1 MGAAVEESLGESEHS
16 GALNASC
23 RICRG
28 ESTSDSPLYHPCKCR
43 GSIKYIHENCLLE
56 WVASKNIDLTRPGAN
71 VKCDICHYSIQFKT
85 LYDDN
90 MPERIPVGL
99 VIRTTLGSVFKET
112 QAIIRIVVAI
122 TLLLVGI
129 PLTWNTL
136 GKLVAMLLFGGSL
149 PIQGDFWKS
158 LLYGFEAN
166 VPENPSKL
174 SIALQLLKNY
184 RFSLTQ
190 IVFLTV
196 IHIALYFQYD
206 MVVREPIF
214 REMVYHN
221 IGPRFNG
228 EELATSLHNAM
239 QFIRA
244 NEERMRARRADP
256 LQEGL
261 LRAQD
266 LGLGNERAQARNDE
280 RDDVRDNYDHEN
292 LGREGGNLYNGEDD
306 EDDDDYEPNEA
317 AASEESVA
325 SEESSDHEIDEEERQ
340 QLDEN
345 NGIFNFPV
353 NHRGDNGLDFMVQA
367 AQQNVEREQHEER
380 AFGPGRNDAAA
391 DNEEAWNQE
400 RAAIFGLQL
409 RFRNLPFYF
418 LAATAFLSI
427 YLYLTYAIPT
437 FLGNLLLTLYRK
449 MFVWIF
455 RGLLKFLKVS
465 GTPAL
470 HKELLRRFPRIALLN
485 LWLNAKAVQLLSF
498 VSYVY
503 SNYVDY
509 NNKTSTVAQS
519 LPALATYSTLL
530 GILCASTGV
539 ISRGYG
545 PKNGMKNS
553 NLRFVFHLFFAIR
566 CSLKVFLLFGIEL
579 VGFPVLA
586 GLMIDFSLIAPCLTS
601 HDKFLLIGGFDI
613 WSPAKWVIYWVIGT
627 FYMCWFAKY
636 VAMIRKYIIRPG
648 VLFFIRSSDDP
659 NIRILHDSLIHPM
672 RVQISRLLL
681 SIMLYALFIVIGF
694 GFHTRILFPMILK
707 SKLLPFKTAE
717 EELFFYWIA
726 VTLHQPIRITEAN
739 KSFNLY
745 VRQYWTKAFDL
756 SCKKL
761 RLSSFILNKDVSTER
776 GYIVYR
782 NPFYRFFLPE
792 KAKWSNPDLYVDPK
806 TPTQADELFK
816 ANANIHAY
824 FVPDGTL
831 MRVPANDLISR
842 NYVQTLFVPV
852 TKENKLL
859 KPLDV
864 ESIKER
870 NKENAGDYSH
880 LDDQSTEFDA
890 YTVVYTPPNFRSRF
904 STLLLL
910 IWIFASVL
918 CITLAFFFN
927 LVGRITL
934 VAVLSPFS
942 GSGKARGHLMMY
954 RDLSSVSLWPISIG
968 AWITMRA
975 VDLYHKFKM
984 TRVVHDEYAVHPEP
998 HDEAEVDGGAIVEPD
1013 NHDAAV
1019 GFDENE
1025 EEADR
1030 PAPRNRLQWQER
1042 LLFILLGKM
1051 QALKYCIVLYYNF
1064 AFVSLFVEIFIL
1076 RVEKPWN
1083 IDTFYTS
1090 RSWAEVGT
1098 VMSGRLVTFGLFFSW
1113 LLLAS
1118 FIDVR
1123 KSVQRMLHLG
1133 QDETLKS
1140 VKNLVIDLAKE
1151 CALTAGLSFALQM
1164 AVCTYEYMSAGPPY
1178 HESVFSTF
1186 SYLRKVRPSLPS
1198 STVPWTIPHKL
1209 FFVIP
1214 PTLSASFYL
1223 PRLFKS
1229 ISDFIEKSV
1238 VNTKEQVYGRGKT
1251 LTNLSEASR

>member
-1 MGAAVEESLGESEHS
+1 MGVAAEESSGENEHS
-16 GALNASC
+16 AALNASC

-28 ESTSDSPLYHPCKCR
+28 ENTSDSPLFHPCKCR
-43 GSIKYIHENCLLE
+43 GSIKYIHESCLLE
-56 WVASKNIDLTRPGAN
+56 WVASKNVDLARPGAN

-85 LYDDN
+85 LYDEN
-90 MPERIPVGL
+90 MPDRIPVGL
-99 VIRTTLGSVFKET
+99 VIRTTLGSVFKEA
-112 QAIIRIVVAI
+112 QAVIRIVMAT
-122 TLLLVGI
+122 TLLVVGI
-129 PLTWNTL
+129 PLAWNTL
-136 GKLVAMLLFGGSL
+136 GKLIAMLLFGGSL

-158 LLYGFEAN
+158 LLYGFEAT

-174 SIALQLLKNY
+174 NIALQLLKNY

-244 NEERMRARRADP
+244 NEERLRAQRAVP
-256 LQEGL
+256 LQEDL
-261 LRAQD
+261 LRGQD
-266 LGLGNERAQARNDE
+266 LGFGNEGIQAGNDE
-280 RDDVRDNYDHEN
+280 HNDDRHNSTHRNRGSED
-292 LGREGGNLYNGEDD
+292 GIFYNGEDD

-317 AASEESVA
+317 VASEESIA
-325 SEESSDHEIDEEERQ
+325 SSSSSDHEIDDEERQ

-345 NGIFNFPV
+345 NGVFNFTM
-353 NHRGDNGLDFMVQA
+353 NHGRDNDLEFMVQN
-367 AQQNVEREQHEER
+367 AQQNAEREQHEEP
-380 AFGPGRNDAAA
+380 AVGPGRNDGAA
-391 DNEEAWNQE
+391 DPEEAWNQE
-400 RAAIFGLQL
+400 RPAIFGVQL

-418 LAATAFLSI
+418 LAATAFLAI

-437 FLGNLLLTLYRK
+437 FLGNLLLTIYSK
-449 MFVWIF
+449 VFVWAF
-455 RGLLKFLKVS
+455 RGFVKLVEIS
-465 GTPAL
+465 RTPTL
-470 HKELLRRFPRIALLN
+470 YKELLRRFPRISSLN
-485 LWLNAKAVQLLSF
+485 LWLNTKAMQIFSF
-498 VSYVY
+498 ISYVY
-503 SNYVDY
+503 TNYVDY

-519 LPALATYSTLL
+519 IPALATYSTLL
-530 GILCASTGV
+530 GILCASTG
-539 ISRGYG
+539 IMSRGYG

-586 GLMIDFSLIAPCLTS
+586 GLMIDFSLISPCLTS
-601 HDKFLLIGGFDI
+601 HDRFLLIGGLDI
-613 WSPAKWVIYWVIGT
+613 WSPAKWVLYWVIGT

-694 GFHTRILFPMILK
+694 GFHTRILFPLILK
-707 SKLLPFKTAE
+707 SKLLPFETAQD
-717 EELFFYWIA
+717 ELFFYGIA
-726 VTLHQPIRITEAN
+726 AVLHQPMRITEAN

-761 RLSSFILNKDVSTER
+761 RLSSFILNKDISTER

-782 NPFYRFFLPE
+782 NLFYRFFLSE

-806 TPTQADELFK
+806 TPAQADELFK
-816 ANANIHAY
+816 ANLEIHAY

-870 NKENAGDYSH
+870 NKENAGDYSY

-910 IWIFASVL
+910 IWVFASVL
-918 CITLAFFFN
+918 CMTLALFFN
-927 LVGRITL
+927 FVGRLML

-942 GSGKARGHLMMY
+942 GNEKARGYLLAY
-954 RDLSSVSLWPISIG
+954 RKFSSVSLWPIAIG
-968 AWITMRA
+968 AWITMRGTE
-975 VDLYHKFKM
+975 LFHKFKM
-984 TRVVHDEYAVHPEP
+984 ARVVHDEYAVHPEAG
-998 HDEAEVDGGAIVEPD
+998 DGAENDGGVREPE
-1013 NHDAAV
+1013 NLEPAAD
-1019 GFDENE
+1019 FEENE
-1025 EEADR
+1025 EGAN
-1030 PAPRNRLQWQER
+1030 APLPQDRLQWQER

-1051 QALKYCIVLYYNF
+1051 QAIKYCIVLYYNF

-1076 RVEKPWN
+1076 RIEKPWK
-1083 IDTFYTS
+1083 IDTFFTS
-1090 RSWAEVGT
+1090 NSWAEFGT
-1098 VMSGRLVTFGLFFSW
+1098 VVSERLVTFGLFFTW
-1113 LLLAS
+1113 FVLAS
-1118 FIDVR
+1118 IIDAR
-1123 KSVQRMLHLG
+1123 KSIQRMLQLG
-1133 QDETLKS
+1133 QDERLKS
-1140 VKNLVIDLAKE
+1140 LKILVIDLVKE
-1151 CALTAGLSFALQM
+1151 CVLTAGLSFALQM
-1164 AVCTYEYMSAGPPY
+1164 ALCTYEYLLKGPPSY
-1178 HESVFSTF
+1178 ESVLSAYSF
-1186 SYLRKVRPSLPS
+1186 LRTVRPSLS
-1198 STVPWTIPHKL
+1198 SSKVPWTIPHKL

-1214 PTLSASFYL
+1214 PVLSGTFYL
-1223 PRLFKS
+1223 PKIFKS
-1229 ISDFIEKSV
+1229 VSDFIKKSV
-1238 VNTKEQVYGRGKT
+1238 VNTREQVYGRGKT
-1251 LTNLSEASR
+1251 LTNLPEGL